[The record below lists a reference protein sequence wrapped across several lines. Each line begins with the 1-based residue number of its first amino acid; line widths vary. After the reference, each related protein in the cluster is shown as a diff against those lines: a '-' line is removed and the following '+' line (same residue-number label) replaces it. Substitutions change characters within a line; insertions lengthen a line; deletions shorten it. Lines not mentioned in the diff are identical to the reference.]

1 MLIRTG
7 FLNGCVCRVSPAPF
21 SSMIL
26 VVTSVYSWYLYSEF
40 GIMSRHLWGI
50 DIVCV
55 NQTVRA
61 HVKKILICR
70 HNCCGNR
77 PAGIEIIF
85 TPELFLHPNFF
96 YQPIRG
102 YTSNFDPVLKR
113 SPLVWFQIRNIF
125 RRRTILQNSDCIQH
139 QTWGKDQ
146 RQRPAIRI
154 AEGNVLLMLLSPV
167 DFFGSLPLN

>member
-1 MLIRTG
+1 MKNLDHDT
-7 FLNGCVCRVSPAPF
+7 
-21 SSMIL
+21 
-26 VVTSVYSWYLYSEF
+26 
-40 GIMSRHLWGI
+40 
-50 DIVCV
+50 
-55 NQTVRA
+55 
-61 HVKKILICR
+61 
-70 HNCCGNR
+70 CCGNR

-154 AEGNVLLMLLSPV
+154 GEGNVLLMLLSPV
-167 DFFGSLPLN
+167 DFLVPFRSIKKYILPSGSGLLVSYQLARSQSRSASIIFQPTDSDSFKHFVNCV